1 MLTLTDENFDKEI
14 KNSGKPILVDFWAEW
29 CHPCKIMGPILE
41 KIGEE
46 LKEKLIFAKI
56 NVDSAPNSAQ
66 KYQIEQIPTIMLFKN
81 GETISG
87 FVGVQSEEIIKEWL
101 GKNLQD

>member
-1 MLTLTDENFDKEI
+1 MIILTDENFDKEI
-14 KNSGKPILVDFWAEW
+14 KNSGKPVLVDFWADW

-56 NVDSAPNSAQ
+56 NVDSAPISAQ
-66 KYQIEQIPTIMLFKN
+66 KHQIEQIPTVLLFKN
-81 GETISG
+81 GETIDG
-87 FVGVQSEEIIKEWL
+87 FVGVQSEEIVKEWL
-101 GKNLQD
+101 KKNL